1 MQEKTSNTEDL
12 FERIQLLVTQ
22 CDPGAQGRDWPGGSD
37 RGQEDAQ
44 ASEAFEIAFAAER
57 FHLHA
62 LVQDAVSIMQRRASA
77 KGLASGVDMTANCP
91 RLIVGDEARVRQALM
106 ALIEASLQS
115 TEDGS
120 IRLYVSV
127 NDAGNPA
134 IVRFDVTDTSA
145 GLEPEEQGA
154 LFEGTPEQESPD
166 GIGVSQARRLA
177 EAMGGGV
184 GCESAVGQGTLYWFT
199 FEAAIVDETVRSK
212 AAPVQTPNDEGQDG
226 TKETGLSEALTGHV
240 LIVEDNTVNRLL
252 IGAYLEEF
260 GLSYDMAESGTT
272 ALMCLAARAYDLVL
286 MDASLPDYDGTQ
298 MAERIRTLQ
307 GPSSQVPIVA
317 LTTRQDEEE
326 GQAFLEAGVNGCM
339 TKPVHG
345 SALKA
350 AMGPFLPAADGEIE
364 LATAS

>member
-22 CDPGAQGRDWPGGSD
+22 RGPGGQGRDWPGGSD
-37 RGQEDAQ
+37 RDCEDAP
-44 ASEAFEIAFAAER
+44 AGDVFGNTLATER

-62 LVQDAVSIMQRRASA
+62 MVQDAVSMMQRRASA
-77 KGLASGVDMTANCP
+77 KGLASGVDMAANCP

-127 NDAGNPA
+127 NDASSPA
-134 IVRFDVTDTSA
+134 IVRFDVTDTST
-145 GLEPEEQGA
+145 GLKPEETVA
-154 LFEGTPEQESPD
+154 LFEAALENESSD
-166 GIGVSQARRLA
+166 GIGLPQARRLA

-184 GCESAVGQGTLYWFT
+184 GCESAVGQGALYWFT
-199 FEAAIVDETVRSK
+199 FAAAIVDETVQCKPATAEARN
-212 AAPVQTPNDEGQDG
+212 QEEQDG
-226 TKETGLSEALTGHV
+226 ATQTGPRQALSGHA

-286 MDASLPDYDGTQ
+286 MDVRLPDYDGTQ

-317 LTTRQDEEE
+317 LTTPQNEDNAQ
-326 GQAFLEAGVNGCM
+326 GFVEAGVNGCM

-345 SALKA
+345 HALYA
-350 AMGPFLPAADGEIE
+350 AIAPFLATETGEADLAA
-364 LATAS
+364 AS